1 MTKPAPP
8 GVGGGVEVGVWVGVG
23 VGLVLGAMHGDEP
36 KSAYVCAQLVEALQA
51 VDPAGRRLRKHAPR
65 PGLAVDRVVIV
76 PIVNP
81 DGLARRTRRNARSV
95 DLNRNFPT
103 RDWSPGR
110 PRSRNYGGPHP
121 LSEPESRAVHRLVLR
136 LRPAWIVTV
145 HSINRNRFCNNYDGP
160 GLSLAERFARCNGY
174 PVTASIG
181 YPTPGSFGS
190 WAGGELGIAVL
201 TLELPSHRSREQCW
215 KENREALL
223 SVVCKTAVR
232 SYN

>member
-1 MTKPAPP
+1 M
-8 GVGGGVEVGVWVGVG
+8 
-23 VGLVLGAMHGDEP
+23 
-36 KSAYVCAQLVEALQA
+36 
-51 VDPAGRRLRKHAPR
+51 
-65 PGLAVDRVVIV
+65 AVDRVVIV

-181 YPTPGSFGS
+181 YPTPGSFGH
-190 WAGGELGIAVL
+190 WAGNDQKFPTI
-201 TLELPSHRSREQCW
+201 TLELPRDATGEQVW
-215 KENREALL
+215 QQNREALL
-223 SVVCKTAVR
+223 AAIRCPVSPRSPAGEKVVVG
-232 SYN
+232 N